1 MSSTCRTFLVCLA
14 FTLPILA
21 SAQGVADAPSNPIRD
36 TLQPIALSEGRL
48 DGPAADALLARA
60 GAAQYV
66 LIGEDH
72 GLAESSEIA
81 AALARALRPQG
92 FNVLLAEVGPFA
104 AGEIETLARAGDR
117 DGLDALYRQAPFS
130 IPFFWFAEE
139 FEFARAVV
147 QGEPDG
153 AIWGIDQEFILSP
166 QLHLSR
172 LRAMARSEVELATA
186 VALAESEQRSLEALF
201 RTRDPASAPLLM
213 FAPPSSLD
221 DLAAHFGQQSDAAA
235 RIQALRESQAIY
247 SLFNTGQGHENNRQR
262 AELMR
267 RQLRERIETAVR
279 DGGAEPRLIG
289 KFGANHVQ
297 RGFSPMHVS
306 DIGNAL
312 AERAAWQG
320 RESFHLLLMPV
331 SGSKNMALPFT
342 GLEAASVPIAC
353 ERLAPYDALCRAA
366 GEVEGWRYVDLT
378 ALRANLGAVLA
389 LDPKL
394 LPAVLGFDAAI
405 FIGQARPATHVP
417 GNLELFEVKAAE

>member
-1 MSSTCRTFLVCLA
+1 MPPISRALLALLALV
-14 FTLPILA
+14 LPTHLP
-21 SAQGVADAPSNPIRD
+21 AQDAAGEPPNPVRD
-36 TLQPIALSEGRL
+36 AMQPISLSNGRL
-48 DGPAADALLARA
+48 QGPAAEALLTRA
-60 GAAQYV
+60 ATAQYV

-92 FNVLLAEVGPFA
+92 FNVMLAEVGPFA
-104 AGEIETLARAGDR
+104 AREIEALARAGDLN
-117 DGLDALYRQAPFS
+117 GLNALYRQAPFS

-147 QGEPDG
+147 QGEPAG

-166 QLHLSR
+166 QLHLER

-186 VALAESEQRSLEALF
+186 AAMAESEQRSLAALVA
-201 RTRDPASAPLLM
+201 TRDPASAPLLM
-213 FAPPSSLD
+213 FAPASSLD
-221 DLAAHFGQQSDAAA
+221 DLATHFAQQPEAAA
-235 RIQALRESQAIY
+235 RIEALRQSQAIY
-247 SLFNTGQGHENNRQR
+247 GLFNAGQGHENNRQR

-267 RQLRERIETAVR
+267 RLLRERIETAVR
-279 DGGAEPRLIG
+279 ESGAEPRLIG

-353 ERLAPYDALCRAA
+353 ERLVPYDALCRAA
-366 GEVEGWRYVDLT
+366 GEVEGWRYVDLS
-378 ALRANLGAVLA
+378 ALRANLGAVLT

-394 LPAVLGFDAAI
+394 LPAVLGFDAVV

-417 GNLELFEVKAAE
+417 GNLELFEAKAAE